1 VVCKACGQEL
11 PARLYRDDIEDMK
24 EKMISHLYQKK
35 SPPLI
40 KTIELQ
46 KK

>member
-24 EKMISHLYQKK
+24 EKMISHLFEEIP
-35 SPPLI
+35 SPT